1 MFFANLTNCDW
12 QSTGEQ
18 LCGGERAMPGIL
30 FQSTNERSDPMLEN
44 VAHNE
49 SFSSSS
55 FSFLLFC
62 ILCRLFF
69 TIYWSLAMRKYFFR
83 DKLDLSWRK
92 KLQLLCNFQFGGNKG
107 HLGRKTSWGHDR
119 SEWRKSD
126 REKLGMSGKS
136 SGIVKNLGHHLPTK
150 TKAKHSWRW
159 NYSHFLFFYSWIPG
173 PFWLENSL
181 IHS

>member
-1 MFFANLTNCDW
+1 MLFANLTNCDW

-62 ILCRLFF
+62 ILCRFLFYNLLIIGNEENICLEKKAAITLQF
-69 TIYWSLAMRKYFFR
+69 PIWWQPR
-83 DKLDLSWRK
+83 LSW
-92 KLQLLCNFQFGGNKG
+92 
-107 HLGRKTSWGHDR
+107 KTSWGHDR

-150 TKAKHSWRW
+150 TRAKHSWRW
-159 NYSHFLFFYSWIPG
+159 NDSHFLFFYSWIPG